1 MDRTQKTIWW
11 KSSIW
16 PNTSENILY
25 NNVRNKIA
33 KEIKES
39 PELTLFIK
47 SKAMIQFA
55 SLLSEKAV
63 YYTLLLHKLFFFI
76 NFHFCYLL
84 CMSLIALIWAGKM
97 WDAVTKKCD
106 KFLPP
111 WEMCLVWSSL
121 VVWNLN
127 VVLKRLFLSV
137 W

>member
-1 MDRTQKTIWW
+1 MNRTIWW
-11 KSSIW
+11 RSNIW

-25 NNVRNKIA
+25 NNVKSKITE
-33 KEIKES
+33 EIRVTRVETVHKN
-39 PELTLFIK
+39 
-47 SKAMIQFA
+47 KAMIQFA
-55 SLLSEKAV
+55 LLLSENAV
-63 YYTLLLHKLFFFI
+63 YYTLLLHKLFFI

-84 CMSLIALIWAGKM
+84 CMSLIALIWVGKM

-121 VVWNLN
+121 AVWSLN